1 MLPVLL
7 LPAAMSKPTAWV
19 VLVVCSSILVLI
31 LKWLFSAAGPVLS
44 WFVAIGI
51 VAVFYL
57 MLWLIG
63 WEGLV
68 LLLFC
73 ILWGWGM
80 INTAP
85 TFRF

>member
-19 VLVVCSSILVLI
+19 VLVVCSSILTLI
-31 LKWLFSAAGPVLS
+31 LKWFFSPLGRVKS
-44 WFVAIGI
+44 WIIAIGI
-51 VAVFYL
+51 VAVFGL
-57 MLWLIG
+57 LLWLIG
-63 WEGLV
+63 WEGIV

>member
-19 VLVVCSSILVLI
+19 VLVVCSSLLVLI
-31 LKWLFSAAGPVLS
+31 LKCFFSPKGSVLS
-44 WFVAIGI
+44 WIIAIGI
-51 VAVFYL
+51 VAVFEL
-57 MLWLIG
+57 LLWLIG
-63 WEGLV
+63 WKGLV

-73 ILWGWGM
+73 ILWVWGM
-80 INTAP
+80 IYTAP